1 LQGPLMTVARTQ
13 TIVADSSGTAEWYGG
28 VSAAA
33 EVLFSA
39 DLADWLSLR
48 VRPSLHMD
56 SSAAI
61 GISKRIG
68 VGRLRTIE
76 VKTLW
81 LQQYLGGG
89 TQQHRGGEAIPLQLY
104 KVAGE
109 HNCADVGTKNLAAAR
124 LQYLLG
130 MCGTERIARG
140 AEPSASGVDCLP
152 STPWTL

>member
-1 LQGPLMTVARTQ
+1 MTVARTQ

-33 EVLFSA
+33 ELIFSA
-39 DLADWLSLR
+39 DLADWLYLK
-48 VRPSLHMD
+48 VKPSLHMD

-68 VGRLRTIE
+68 VGKLRTIE

-89 TQQHRGGEAIPLQLY
+89 TQQHRGGDAVPLRFY

-109 HNCADVGTKNLAAAR
+109 SNVADIGTKNVPAERLRKLLA
-124 LQYLLG
+124 
-130 MCGTERIARG
+130 MCGTEFLKRG
-140 AEPSASGVDCLP
+140 ERPPLHGNDCLP
-152 STPWTL
+152 SLPW